1 MKNTWC
7 VFLVTLSLFACSKS
21 AVDTPVSPI
30 SQTVTINSFDLLQD
44 KLLTP
49 NCATSG
55 CHLSIQDASYA
66 QHGLVLTKG
75 LAYGNLIGT
84 TPKNSVAVANK
95 LQRVKKFSSAES
107 LLFHKLN
114 WDLSHHVTAN
124 YGAPMPLGGKPVS
137 KGQLDFVQKWIEAG
151 APDKGQVVDA
161 KLLDDTTPS
170 FTEPTNFSALDSP
183 VKEGKTGFQLKV
195 DRFIVPPNFEREIF
209 VRRPLNNSEPIYV
222 SRIKLKSRPNSHHL
236 VVYDFRSKL
245 VLPNMDE
252 IRDLR
257 NLDNTVNFITFLQMQ
272 NHVFLGGGTDPN
284 SDYSFPEGTALRL
297 PANSSVDLNPHYFN
311 KTKENLYGENY
322 VNLYT
327 VPLSQVKNVV
337 NMINLDNIN
346 FTLPPNKTTIIT
358 TDFNVNKNNFD
369 GFVEGSG
376 KSIVIVSLTSHSHER
391 GKLFQIKIK
400 GGARDGEVIYE
411 DNDWAH
417 PKVVNYAKPI
427 VLKEGEGLTS
437 VVTYVNNT
445 NRPLGFGLTSED
457 EMDIIF
463 GYYYIQ

>member
-1 MKNTWC
+1 MKNTLH
-7 VFLVTLSLFACSKS
+7 VIFLTLSLFACSKS
-21 AVDTPVSPI
+21 AVDVPLSPI
-30 SQTVTINSFDLLQD
+30 SQAATINSFDLLQD
-44 KLLTP
+44 KLLSP
-49 NCATSG
+49 SCATSG
-55 CHLSIQDASYA
+55 CHLSIQDVSYT

-114 WDLSHHVTAN
+114 WDLSHHAAAN

-151 APDKGQVVDA
+151 APDKGEVVDA

-170 FTEPTNFSALDSP
+170 FTEPSNFSALDSP
-183 VKEGKTGFQLKV
+183 AKEGKSGFQLKV

-209 VRRPLNNSEPIYV
+209 VRRPLNNTEPVYI
-222 SRIKLKSRPNSHHL
+222 SRIKLKSRTNSHHL
-236 VVYDFRSKL
+236 VLYDFRSKL
-245 VLPNMDE
+245 LLPAMDE
-252 IRDLR
+252 MRDLR
-257 NLDNTVNFITFLQMQ
+257 NLDNSLNISTFLQMS
-272 NHVFLGGGTDPN
+272 NHVFLGGGSDPN

-311 KTKENLYGENY
+311 KTKENLFGENY

-327 VPLSQVKNVV
+327 VPASQVKNVV
-337 NMINLDNIN
+337 SMIDFNNSS
-346 FTLPPNKTTIIT
+346 FTLPPNQTTVIT
-358 TDFNVNKNNFD
+358 KDFYNFD
-369 GFVEGSG
+369 GFVKGSG
-376 KSIVIVSLTSHSHER
+376 KSIVIVSLTSHTHER

-400 GGARDGEVIYE
+400 GGTRDGEIIYE

-417 PKVVNYAKPI
+417 PKVINYAKPI

-445 NRPLGFGLTSED
+445 NKPLGFGFTSDD
-457 EMDIIF
+457 EMNIIF

>member
-1 MKNTWC
+1 MKNALC
-7 VFLVTLSLFACSKS
+7 VLLVTFSLFACSKS
-21 AVDTPVSPI
+21 SVDVPASPI
-30 SQTVTINSFDLLQD
+30 SQTATINSFDLLQD

-55 CHLSIQDASYA
+55 CHLTVQDASYA
-66 QHGLVLTKG
+66 QHGLVLAKG

-84 TPKNSVAVANK
+84 TPKNSVAVTNK

-151 APDKGQVVDA
+151 APDKGEVVDA

-170 FTEPTNFSALDSP
+170 FTEPTDFSALDSP

-195 DRFIVPPNFEREIF
+195 DRFIVPPNFEREVF
-209 VRRPLNNSEPIYV
+209 VRRPLNNTEPVYI
-222 SRIKLKSRPNSHHL
+222 SRIKLKSRSNSHHL

-245 VLPNMDE
+245 ILPNMDE
-252 IRDLR
+252 MRDLR
-257 NLDNTVNFITFLQMQ
+257 NIDNSLNINTVIQMS
-272 NHVFLGGGTDPN
+272 NHIFLGGGTDPN
-284 SDYSFPEGTALRL
+284 SDYLFPEGTALKL

-311 KTKENLYGENY
+311 KTKDNLYGENY

-327 VPLSQVKNVV
+327 IPESQVKNVV
-337 NMINLDNIN
+337 NMIDFNNSS
-346 FTLPPNKTTIIT
+346 FTLPPNQTTVIT
-358 TDFNVNKNNFD
+358 KDFFSFD
-369 GFVEGSG
+369 GFVKGSG
-376 KSIVIVSLTSHSHER
+376 KSVVIVSLTSHTHER

-427 VLKEGEGLTS
+427 ILKEGEGLTS

-445 NRPLGFGLTSED
+445 NKPLGFGLTSED

>member
-1 MKNTWC
+1 MKNALC
-7 VFLVTLSLFACSKS
+7 VLLVTFSLFACSKS
-21 AVDTPVSPI
+21 SVDVPASPI

-55 CHLSIQDASYA
+55 CHMSVQDASYA
-66 QHGLVLTKG
+66 QHGLVLAKG

-84 TPKNSVAVANK
+84 SPKNSVAVANK

-151 APDKGQVVDA
+151 APDKGEVVDA

-170 FTEPTNFSALDSP
+170 FTEPTDFSALESP

-209 VRRPLNNSEPIYV
+209 VRRPLNNPEPVYV
-222 SRIKLKSRPNSHHL
+222 SRIKLKSRSNSHHL

-245 VLPNMDE
+245 ILPNMDE
-252 IRDLR
+252 MRDLR
-257 NLDNTVNFITFLQMQ
+257 NIDNSLNINTVIQMS
-272 NHVFLGGGTDPN
+272 NHIFLGGGTDPN
-284 SDYSFPEGTALRL
+284 SDYSFPEGTALKL

-311 KTKENLYGENY
+311 KTKDNLYGENY

-327 VPLSQVKNVV
+327 IPESQVKNVV
-337 NMINLDNIN
+337 NMIDFNNSS
-346 FTLPPNKTTIIT
+346 FTLPPNQTTVIT
-358 TDFNVNKNNFD
+358 KDFFSFD
-369 GFVEGSG
+369 GFVKGSG
-376 KSIVIVSLTSHSHER
+376 KSVVIVSLTSHTHER

-417 PKVVNYAKPI
+417 PKVLNYAKPI
-427 VLKEGEGLTS
+427 ILKEGEGLTS

-445 NRPLGFGLTSED
+445 NKPLGFGLTSED

>member
-1 MKNTWC
+1 MKNALC
-7 VFLVTLSLFACSKS
+7 VLLVTFSLFACSKS
-21 AVDTPVSPI
+21 SVDVPASPI

-55 CHLSIQDASYA
+55 CHMSVQDASYA
-66 QHGLVLTKG
+66 QHGLVLAKG

-84 TPKNSVAVANK
+84 SPKNSVAVANK

-151 APDKGQVVDA
+151 APDKGEVVDA

-170 FTEPTNFSALDSP
+170 FAEPTDFSALDSP

-209 VRRPLNNSEPIYV
+209 VRRPLNNTEPVYI
-222 SRIKLKSRPNSHHL
+222 SRIKLKSRSNSHHL

-245 VLPNMDE
+245 ILPNMDE
-252 IRDLR
+252 MRDLR
-257 NLDNTVNFITFLQMQ
+257 NIDNSLNINTVIQMS
-272 NHVFLGGGTDPN
+272 NHIFLGGGTDPN
-284 SDYSFPEGTALRL
+284 SDYSFPEGTALKL

-311 KTKENLYGENY
+311 KTKDNLYGENY

-327 VPLSQVKNVV
+327 IPESQVKNVV
-337 NMINLDNIN
+337 NMIDFNNSS
-346 FTLPPNKTTIIT
+346 FTLPPNQTTVIT
-358 TDFNVNKNNFD
+358 KDFFSFD
-369 GFVEGSG
+369 GFVKGSG
-376 KSIVIVSLTSHSHER
+376 KSVVIVSLTSHTHER

-427 VLKEGEGLTS
+427 ILKEGEGLTS

-445 NRPLGFGLTSED
+445 NKPLGFGLTSED

>member
-1 MKNTWC
+1 
-7 VFLVTLSLFACSKS
+7 LSLFACSKS
-21 AVDTPVSPI
+21 AVDVPLNPI
-30 SQTVTINSFDLLQD
+30 SQAATINSFDLLQD
-44 KLLTP
+44 KLLSP
-49 NCATSG
+49 SCATSG
-55 CHLSIQDASYA
+55 CHLSIQDVSYT

-114 WDLSHHVTAN
+114 WDLSHHAAAN

-151 APDKGQVVDA
+151 APDKGEVVDA

-170 FTEPTNFSALDSP
+170 FTEPSNFSALDSP
-183 VKEGKTGFQLKV
+183 AKEGKSGFQLKV

-209 VRRPLNNSEPIYV
+209 VRRPLNNTEPVYI
-222 SRIKLKSRPNSHHL
+222 SRIKLKSRTNSHHL
-236 VVYDFRSKL
+236 VLYDFRSKL
-245 VLPNMDE
+245 LLPAMDE
-252 IRDLR
+252 MRDLR
-257 NLDNTVNFITFLQMQ
+257 NLDNSLNISTFLQMS

-311 KTKENLYGENY
+311 KTKENLFGENY

-327 VPLSQVKNVV
+327 VPASQVKNVV
-337 NMINLDNIN
+337 SMIDFNNSS
-346 FTLPPNKTTIIT
+346 FTLPPNQTTVIT
-358 TDFNVNKNNFD
+358 KDFYNFD
-369 GFVEGSG
+369 GFVKGSG
-376 KSIVIVSLTSHSHER
+376 KSIVIVSLTSHTHER

-400 GGARDGEVIYE
+400 GGTRDGEIIYE

-417 PKVVNYAKPI
+417 PKVINYAKPI

-445 NRPLGFGLTSED
+445 NKPLGFGFTSDD
-457 EMDIIF
+457 EMNIIF

>member
-1 MKNTWC
+1 MKNVLC
-7 VFLVTLSLFACSKS
+7 VLLVTFSLFACSKS
-21 AVDTPVSPI
+21 SVDVPASPI

-55 CHLSIQDASYA
+55 CHMSVQDASYA
-66 QHGLVLTKG
+66 QHGLVLAKG

-84 TPKNSVAVANK
+84 SPKNSVAVATK

-137 KGQLDFVQKWIEAG
+137 KGLLDFVQKWIEAG
-151 APDKGQVVDA
+151 APDKGEVVDA

-170 FTEPTNFSALDSP
+170 FTEPTDFSALDSP

-209 VRRPLNNSEPIYV
+209 VRRPLNNTEPIYV
-222 SRIKLKSRPNSHHL
+222 SRIKLKSRSNSHHL

-245 VLPNMDE
+245 ILPNMDE
-252 IRDLR
+252 MRDLR
-257 NLDNTVNFITFLQMQ
+257 NIDNSLNINTVIQMS
-272 NHVFLGGGTDPN
+272 NHIFLGGGTDPN
-284 SDYSFPEGTALRL
+284 SDYSFPEGTALKL

-311 KTKENLYGENY
+311 KTKDNLYGENY

-327 VPLSQVKNVV
+327 IPESQVKNVV
-337 NMINLDNIN
+337 NMIDFNNSS
-346 FTLPPNKTTIIT
+346 FTLPPNQTSVIT
-358 TDFNVNKNNFD
+358 KDFFSFD
-369 GFVEGSG
+369 GFVKGSG
-376 KSIVIVSLTSHSHER
+376 KSVVIVSLTSHTHER

-427 VLKEGEGLTS
+427 ILKEGEGLTS

-445 NRPLGFGLTSED
+445 NKPLGFGLTSED

>member
-1 MKNTWC
+1 MKNTLH
-7 VFLVTLSLFACSKS
+7 VIFLTLSLFACSKS
-21 AVDTPVSPI
+21 AVDVPLNPI
-30 SQTVTINSFDLLQD
+30 SQAATINSFDLLQD
-44 KLLTP
+44 KLLSP
-49 NCATSG
+49 SCATSG
-55 CHLSIQDASYA
+55 CHLSIQDVSYA

-114 WDLSHHVTAN
+114 WDLSHHAAAN

-151 APDKGQVVDA
+151 APDKGEVVDA

-183 VKEGKTGFQLKV
+183 AKEGKSGFQLKV

-209 VRRPLNNSEPIYV
+209 VRRPLNNTEPVYI
-222 SRIKLKSRPNSHHL
+222 SRIKLKSRTNSHHL
-236 VVYDFRSKL
+236 VLYDFRSKL
-245 VLPNMDE
+245 LLPVMDE
-252 IRDLR
+252 MRDLR
-257 NLDNTVNFITFLQMQ
+257 NLDNSLNISTFLQMS

-327 VPLSQVKNVV
+327 VPASQVKNVV
-337 NMINLDNIN
+337 SMIDFNNSS
-346 FTLPPNKTTIIT
+346 FTLPPNQTTVIT
-358 TDFNVNKNNFD
+358 KDFYNFD
-369 GFVEGSG
+369 GFVKGSG
-376 KSIVIVSLTSHSHER
+376 KSIVIVSLTSHTHER

-400 GGARDGEVIYE
+400 GGTRDGEIIYE

-417 PKVVNYAKPI
+417 PKVINYAKPI

-445 NRPLGFGLTSED
+445 NKPLGFGFTSDD
-457 EMDIIF
+457 EMNIIF

>member
-7 VFLVTLSLFACSKS
+7 VLLVTLSLFACSKS

-55 CHLSIQDASYA
+55 CHLTVQDVSYA
-66 QHGLVLTKG
+66 QHGLVLAKG

-183 VKEGKTGFQLKV
+183 AKEGKTGFQLKV

-209 VRRPLNNSEPIYV
+209 VRRALNNTEPIYV

-245 VLPNMDE
+245 LLPNMDE

-257 NLDNTVNFITFLQMQ
+257 NLDNSLNIGTVFQMS
-272 NHVFLGGGTDPN
+272 NHIFLGGGTDPN
-284 SDYSFPEGTALRL
+284 SDYSFPEGTALKL

-311 KTKENLYGENY
+311 KTKDNLYGENY

-327 VPLSQVKNVV
+327 VPESQVKNVV
-337 NMINLDNIN
+337 SMIDFNNSS
-346 FTLPPNKTTIIT
+346 FTLPPNQTTVIT
-358 TDFNVNKNNFD
+358 KDFFNFD
-369 GFVEGSG
+369 GFVKGSG
-376 KSIVIVSLTSHSHER
+376 KSVMIVSLTSHTHER

-400 GGARDGEVIYE
+400 GGARDGEIIYE

-417 PKVVNYAKPI
+417 PKVINYTKPI
-427 VLKEGEGLTS
+427 ALKEGEGLTS
-437 VVTYVNNT
+437 VVTYVNKT
-445 NRPLGFGLTSED
+445 NKSLGFGLTSED

>member
-1 MKNTWC
+1 MKNALC
-7 VFLVTLSLFACSKS
+7 VLLVTFSLFACSKS
-21 AVDTPVSPI
+21 SVDVPASPI
-30 SQTVTINSFDLLQD
+30 SQTATINSFDLLQD

-55 CHLSIQDASYA
+55 CHLTVQDASYA
-66 QHGLVLTKG
+66 QHGLVLAKG

-84 TPKNSVAVANK
+84 TPKNSVAVTNK

-151 APDKGQVVDA
+151 APDKGEVVDA

-170 FTEPTNFSALDSP
+170 FTEPTDFSALDSP

-209 VRRPLNNSEPIYV
+209 VRRPLNNTEPVYI
-222 SRIKLKSRPNSHHL
+222 SRIKLKSRSNSHHL

-245 VLPNMDE
+245 ILPNMDE
-252 IRDLR
+252 MRDLR
-257 NLDNTVNFITFLQMQ
+257 NIDNSLNINTVIQMS
-272 NHVFLGGGTDPN
+272 NHIFLGGGTDPN
-284 SDYSFPEGTALRL
+284 SDYLFPEGTALKL

-311 KTKENLYGENY
+311 KTKDNLYGENY

-327 VPLSQVKNVV
+327 IPESQVKNVV
-337 NMINLDNIN
+337 NMIDFNNSS
-346 FTLPPNKTTIIT
+346 FTLPPNQTTVIT
-358 TDFNVNKNNFD
+358 KDFFSFD
-369 GFVEGSG
+369 GFVKGSG
-376 KSIVIVSLTSHSHER
+376 KSVVIVSLTSHTHER

-427 VLKEGEGLTS
+427 ILKEGEGLTS

-445 NRPLGFGLTSED
+445 NKPLGFGLTSED

>member
-1 MKNTWC
+1 MKNALC
-7 VFLVTLSLFACSKS
+7 VLLVTFSLFACSKS
-21 AVDTPVSPI
+21 SVDVPASPI
-30 SQTVTINSFDLLQD
+30 SQTATINSFDLLQD

-55 CHLSIQDASYA
+55 CHLTVQDASYA
-66 QHGLVLTKG
+66 QHGLVLAKG

-84 TPKNSVAVANK
+84 TPKNSVAVTNK

-137 KGQLDFVQKWIEAG
+137 KGQLDFIQKWIEAG
-151 APDKGQVVDA
+151 APDKGEVVDA

-170 FTEPTNFSALDSP
+170 FTEPTDFSALDSP

-209 VRRPLNNSEPIYV
+209 VRRPLNNTEPVYI
-222 SRIKLKSRPNSHHL
+222 SRIKLKSRSNSHHL

-245 VLPNMDE
+245 ILPNMDE
-252 IRDLR
+252 MRDLR
-257 NLDNTVNFITFLQMQ
+257 NIDNSLNINTVIQMS
-272 NHVFLGGGTDPN
+272 NHIFLGGGTDPN
-284 SDYSFPEGTALRL
+284 SDYLFPEGTALKL

-311 KTKENLYGENY
+311 KTKDNLYGENY

-327 VPLSQVKNVV
+327 IPESQVKNVV
-337 NMINLDNIN
+337 NMIDFNNSS
-346 FTLPPNKTTIIT
+346 FTLPPNQTTVIT
-358 TDFNVNKNNFD
+358 KDFFSFD
-369 GFVEGSG
+369 GFVKGSG
-376 KSIVIVSLTSHSHER
+376 KSVVIVSLTSHTHER

-427 VLKEGEGLTS
+427 ILKEGEGLTS

-445 NRPLGFGLTSED
+445 NKPLGFGLTSED

>member
-1 MKNTWC
+1 MNQ
-7 VFLVTLSLFACSKS
+7 A
-21 AVDTPVSPI
+21 A
-30 SQTVTINSFDLLQD
+30 TINSFDLLQD
-44 KLLTP
+44 KLLSPT
-49 NCATSG
+49 CATSG
-55 CHLSIQDASYA
+55 CHLSVQDASYA
-66 QHGLVLTKG
+66 QHGLVLAKG
-75 LAYGNLIGT
+75 LAYGNLIGIS
-84 TPKNSVAVANK
+84 PKNSVAVANK

-151 APDKGQVVDA
+151 APDKGEVVDA

-170 FTEPTNFSALDSP
+170 FTEPTDFSALDSP

-195 DRFIVPPNFEREIF
+195 DRFIVPPNFEREVF
-209 VRRPLNNSEPIYV
+209 VRRPLNNTDAVYV
-222 SRIKLKSRPNSHHL
+222 SRIKLKSRSNSHHL

-245 VLPNMDE
+245 LLPNMDE
-252 IRDLR
+252 LRDLR
-257 NLDNTVNFITFLQMQ
+257 NTDNSLNINTVLQMS

-284 SDYSFPEGTALRL
+284 SDYSFPEGTALKL

-311 KTKENLYGENY
+311 KTKDNLYGENY

-327 VPLSQVKNVV
+327 IPESQVKNVV
-337 NMINLDNIN
+337 SMI
-346 FTLPPNKTTIIT
+346 
-358 TDFNVNKNNFD
+358 DFNNSSFSLPANQTTVITKDFLNFD
-369 GFVEGSG
+369 GFVKGSG
-376 KSIVIVSLTSHSHER
+376 KSVMIVSLTSHTHER

-400 GGARDGEVIYE
+400 GGARDGEIIYE
-411 DNDWAH
+411 DTDWAH
-417 PKVVNYAKPI
+417 PKVINYAKPI
-427 VLKEGEGLTS
+427 ALREGEGLTS

-445 NRPLGFGLTSED
+445 NKTLNFGLTSED

>member
-1 MKNTWC
+1 MKNTLH
-7 VFLVTLSLFACSKS
+7 VIFLTLSLFACSKS
-21 AVDTPVSPI
+21 AVDVPLNPI
-30 SQTVTINSFDLLQD
+30 SQAATINSFDLLQD
-44 KLLTP
+44 KLLSP
-49 NCATSG
+49 SCATSG
-55 CHLSIQDASYA
+55 CHLSIQDVSYA

-114 WDLSHHVTAN
+114 WDLSHHAAAN

-151 APDKGQVVDA
+151 APDKGEVVDA

-170 FTEPTNFSALDSP
+170 FTEPSNFSALDSP
-183 VKEGKTGFQLKV
+183 AKEGKSGFQLKV

-209 VRRPLNNSEPIYV
+209 VRRPLNNTEPVYI
-222 SRIKLKSRPNSHHL
+222 SRIKLKSRTNSHHL
-236 VVYDFRSKL
+236 VLYDFRSKL
-245 VLPNMDE
+245 LLPAMDE
-252 IRDLR
+252 MRDLR
-257 NLDNTVNFITFLQMQ
+257 NLDNSLNISTFLQMS
-272 NHVFLGGGTDPN
+272 NHVFLGGGSDPN

-311 KTKENLYGENY
+311 KTKENLFGENY

-327 VPLSQVKNVV
+327 VPASQVKNVV
-337 NMINLDNIN
+337 SMIDFNNSS
-346 FTLPPNKTTIIT
+346 FTLPPNQTTVIT
-358 TDFNVNKNNFD
+358 KDFYNFD
-369 GFVEGSG
+369 GFVKGSG
-376 KSIVIVSLTSHSHER
+376 KSIVIVSLTSHTHER

-400 GGARDGEVIYE
+400 GGTRDGEIIYE

-417 PKVVNYAKPI
+417 PKVINYAKPI

-445 NRPLGFGLTSED
+445 NKPLGFGFTSDD
-457 EMDIIF
+457 EMNIIF

>member
-1 MKNTWC
+1 MKNALC
-7 VFLVTLSLFACSKS
+7 VLLVTFSLFACSKS
-21 AVDTPVSPI
+21 SVDVPASPI

-55 CHLSIQDASYA
+55 CHMSVQDASYA
-66 QHGLVLTKG
+66 QHGLVLAKG

-84 TPKNSVAVANK
+84 SPKNSVAVANK

-114 WDLSHHVTAN
+114 WDLSHHVTDN

-151 APDKGQVVDA
+151 APDKGEVVDA

-170 FTEPTNFSALDSP
+170 FTEPTDFSALDSP

-209 VRRPLNNSEPIYV
+209 VRRPLNNTEPVYI
-222 SRIKLKSRPNSHHL
+222 SRIKLKSRSNSHHL

-245 VLPNMDE
+245 ILPNMDE
-252 IRDLR
+252 MRDLR
-257 NLDNTVNFITFLQMQ
+257 NIDNSLNINTVIQMS
-272 NHVFLGGGTDPN
+272 NHIFLGGGTDPN
-284 SDYSFPEGTALRL
+284 SDYSFPEGTALKL

-311 KTKENLYGENY
+311 KTKDNLYGENY

-327 VPLSQVKNVV
+327 IPESQVKNVV
-337 NMINLDNIN
+337 NMIDFNNSS
-346 FTLPPNKTTIIT
+346 FTLPPNQTTVIT
-358 TDFNVNKNNFD
+358 KDFFSFD
-369 GFVEGSG
+369 GFVKGSG
-376 KSIVIVSLTSHSHER
+376 KSVVIVSLTSHTHER

-427 VLKEGEGLTS
+427 ILKEGEGLTS

-445 NRPLGFGLTSED
+445 NKPLGFGLTSED

>member
-1 MKNTWC
+1 MKNTFY
-7 VFLVTLSLFACSKS
+7 VILVTMSLLACSKS
-21 AVDTPVSPI
+21 SVDVPASPI
-30 SQTVTINSFDLLQD
+30 SQTATINSFDLLQD

-49 NCATSG
+49 SCATSG
-55 CHLSIQDASYA
+55 CHLSVQDASYP
-66 QHGLVLTKG
+66 QHGLVLAKG

-84 TPKNSVAVANK
+84 SPKNSVAVANK

-114 WDLSHHVTAN
+114 WDLSHHVSAN
-124 YGAPMPLGGKPVS
+124 YGAPMPLGGKAVS

-151 APDKGQVVDA
+151 APDKGEVVDA

-170 FTEPTNFSALDSP
+170 FTEPTDFSALDSP

-209 VRRPLNNSEPIYV
+209 VRRPLNNTEAIYV
-222 SRIKLKSRPNSHHL
+222 SRIKLKSRVNSHHL

-245 VLPNMDE
+245 MLPNMDE
-252 IRDLR
+252 LRDLR
-257 NLDNTVNFITFLQMQ
+257 NSDNSLNINTVLQMS
-272 NHVFLGGGTDPN
+272 NHIFLGGGTDPN
-284 SDYSFPEGTALRL
+284 SDYSFPEGTALKL
-297 PANSSVDLNPHYFN
+297 PINSSVDLNPHYFN
-311 KTKENLYGENY
+311 KTKDNLYGENY

-327 VPLSQVKNVV
+327 IPESQVKNVV
-337 NMINLDNIN
+337 NMIDFNNSS
-346 FTLPPNKTTIIT
+346 FSLPPNQTTVIT
-358 TDFNVNKNNFD
+358 KDFFSFD
-369 GFVEGSG
+369 GFVKGSG
-376 KSIVIVSLTSHSHER
+376 KSVIIVSLTSHTHER

-400 GGARDGEVIYE
+400 GGARDGEIIYE

-417 PKVVNYAKPI
+417 PKVINYAKPI
-427 VLKEGEGLTS
+427 ALKEGEGLTS

-445 NRPLGFGLTSED
+445 NKTLSFGLTSED

>member
-1 MKNTWC
+1 MKNTLH
-7 VFLVTLSLFACSKS
+7 VIFLTLSLFACSKS
-21 AVDTPVSPI
+21 AVDVPLNPI
-30 SQTVTINSFDLLQD
+30 SQAATINSFDLLQD
-44 KLLTP
+44 KLLSP
-49 NCATSG
+49 SCATSG
-55 CHLSIQDASYA
+55 CHLSIQDVSYT

-114 WDLSHHVTAN
+114 WDLSHHAAAN

-151 APDKGQVVDA
+151 APDKGEVVDA

-170 FTEPTNFSALDSP
+170 FTEPSNFSALDSP
-183 VKEGKTGFQLKV
+183 AKEGKSGFQLKV

-209 VRRPLNNSEPIYV
+209 VRRPLNNTEPVYI
-222 SRIKLKSRPNSHHL
+222 SRIKLKSRTNSHHL
-236 VVYDFRSKL
+236 VLYDFRSKL
-245 VLPNMDE
+245 LLPAMDE
-252 IRDLR
+252 MRDLR
-257 NLDNTVNFITFLQMQ
+257 NLDNSLNISTFLQMS
-272 NHVFLGGGTDPN
+272 NHVFLGGGSDPN

-311 KTKENLYGENY
+311 KTKENLFGENY

-327 VPLSQVKNVV
+327 VPASQVKNVV
-337 NMINLDNIN
+337 SMIDFNNSS
-346 FTLPPNKTTIIT
+346 FTLPPNQTTVIT
-358 TDFNVNKNNFD
+358 KDFYNFD
-369 GFVEGSG
+369 GFVKGSG
-376 KSIVIVSLTSHSHER
+376 KSIVIVSLTSHTHER

-400 GGARDGEVIYE
+400 GGTRDGEIIYE

-417 PKVVNYAKPI
+417 PKVINYAKPI

-445 NRPLGFGLTSED
+445 NKPLGFGFTSDD
-457 EMDIIF
+457 EMNIIF

>member
-1 MKNTWC
+1 MKNALC
-7 VFLVTLSLFACSKS
+7 VLLVTFGLFACSKS
-21 AVDTPVSPI
+21 SVDVPASPI

-55 CHLSIQDASYA
+55 CHMSVQDASYA
-66 QHGLVLTKG
+66 QHGLVLAKG

-84 TPKNSVAVANK
+84 SPKNSVAVANK

-151 APDKGQVVDA
+151 APDKGEVVDA

-170 FTEPTNFSALDSP
+170 FTEPTDFSALDSP

-209 VRRPLNNSEPIYV
+209 VRRPLNNTEPVYI
-222 SRIKLKSRPNSHHL
+222 SRIKLKSRSNSHHL

-245 VLPNMDE
+245 ILPNMDE
-252 IRDLR
+252 MRDLR
-257 NLDNTVNFITFLQMQ
+257 NIDNSLNINTVIQMS
-272 NHVFLGGGTDPN
+272 NHIFLGGGTDPN
-284 SDYSFPEGTALRL
+284 SDYSFPEGTALKL

-311 KTKENLYGENY
+311 KTKDNLYGENY

-327 VPLSQVKNVV
+327 IPESQVKNVV
-337 NMINLDNIN
+337 NMIDFNNSS
-346 FTLPPNKTTIIT
+346 FTLPPNQTTVIT
-358 TDFNVNKNNFD
+358 KDFFSFD
-369 GFVEGSG
+369 GFVKGSG
-376 KSIVIVSLTSHSHER
+376 KSVVIVSLTSHTHER

-417 PKVVNYAKPI
+417 PKVLNYAKPI
-427 VLKEGEGLTS
+427 ILKEGEGLTS

-445 NRPLGFGLTSED
+445 NKPLGFGLTSED

>member
-1 MKNTWC
+1 MRNTLLLILSTY
-7 VFLVTLSLFACSKS
+7 FLIACSKS
-21 AVDTPVSPI
+21 SVELPAIPA
-30 SQTVTINSFDLLQD
+30 SQSVAANSFDLLQD
-44 KLLTP
+44 KLLSP
-49 NCATSG
+49 SCATSG

-66 QHGLVLTKG
+66 QHGLVLAKG

-84 TPKNSVAVANK
+84 SPKNSVAVTNK

-114 WDLSHHVTAN
+114 WDLSHHLTAN

-151 APDKGQVVDA
+151 APDKGEVVDA

-170 FTEPTNFSALDSP
+170 FTESTDFSALDSP
-183 VKEGKTGFQLKV
+183 TKEGKTGFQLKV

-209 VRRPLNNSEPIYV
+209 VRRPLNNAEPVYV
-222 SRIKLKSRPNSHHL
+222 SRIKLKSRTNSHHL

-245 VLPNMDE
+245 ILPNMDE

-257 NLDNTVNFITFLQMQ
+257 NADNSLNINTVLQMS
-272 NHVFLGGGTDPN
+272 NHIFLGGGTDPN
-284 SDYSFPEGTALRL
+284 SDYSFPEGTALKL

-311 KTKENLYGENY
+311 KTQGNLYGENY

-327 VPLSQVKNVV
+327 IPESQVKNVV
-337 NMINLDNIN
+337 NMIDFNHSN
-346 FTLPPNKTTIIT
+346 FTLPPNQTTVIT
-358 TDFNVNKNNFD
+358 KDFFNFD
-369 GFVEGSG
+369 GFVKGSG
-376 KSIVIVSLTSHSHER
+376 KSVVIVSLTSHTHER

-400 GGARDGEVIYE
+400 GGARDGEIIYE

-417 PKVVNYAKPI
+417 PKVINYAKPI

-445 NRPLGFGLTSED
+445 NKPLGFGLTSED

>member
-1 MKNTWC
+1 MKNTLH
-7 VFLVTLSLFACSKS
+7 VIFLTLSLFACSKS
-21 AVDTPVSPI
+21 AVDVPLNPI
-30 SQTVTINSFDLLQD
+30 SQAATINSFDLLQD
-44 KLLTP
+44 KLLSP
-49 NCATSG
+49 SCATSG
-55 CHLSIQDASYA
+55 CHLSIQDVSYA

-114 WDLSHHVTAN
+114 WDLSHHAAAN

-151 APDKGQVVDA
+151 APDKGEVVDA

-183 VKEGKTGFQLKV
+183 AKEGKSGFQLKV

-209 VRRPLNNSEPIYV
+209 VRRPLNNTEPVYI
-222 SRIKLKSRPNSHHL
+222 SRIKLKSRTNSHHL
-236 VVYDFRSKL
+236 VLYDFRSKL
-245 VLPNMDE
+245 LLPAMDE
-252 IRDLR
+252 MRDLR
-257 NLDNTVNFITFLQMQ
+257 NLDNSLNISTFLQMS

-311 KTKENLYGENY
+311 KTKENLFGENY

-327 VPLSQVKNVV
+327 VPASQVKNVV
-337 NMINLDNIN
+337 SMIDFNNSS
-346 FTLPPNKTTIIT
+346 FTLPPNQTTVIT
-358 TDFNVNKNNFD
+358 KDFYNFD
-369 GFVEGSG
+369 GFVKGSG
-376 KSIVIVSLTSHSHER
+376 KSIVIVSLTSHTHER

-400 GGARDGEVIYE
+400 GGTRDGEIIYE

-417 PKVVNYAKPI
+417 PKVINYAKPI

-445 NRPLGFGLTSED
+445 NKPLGFGFTSDD
-457 EMDIIF
+457 EMNIIF